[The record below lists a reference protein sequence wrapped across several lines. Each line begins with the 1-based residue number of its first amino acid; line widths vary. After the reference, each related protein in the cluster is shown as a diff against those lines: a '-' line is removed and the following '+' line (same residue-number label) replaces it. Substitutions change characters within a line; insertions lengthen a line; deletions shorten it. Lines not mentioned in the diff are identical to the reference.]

1 MAKILK
7 PLMDNYSKVTTN
19 IADLNECY
27 GDVTA
32 SIENV
37 NRKIDKELQMNEK
50 IDDLKQKIHQLRKD
64 WEGNNDKVGRKI
76 TELN

>member
-1 MAKILK
+1 
-7 PLMDNYSKVTTN
+7 
-19 IADLNECY
+19 
-27 GDVTA
+27 
-32 SIENV
+32 
-37 NRKIDKELQMNEK
+37 MNEK